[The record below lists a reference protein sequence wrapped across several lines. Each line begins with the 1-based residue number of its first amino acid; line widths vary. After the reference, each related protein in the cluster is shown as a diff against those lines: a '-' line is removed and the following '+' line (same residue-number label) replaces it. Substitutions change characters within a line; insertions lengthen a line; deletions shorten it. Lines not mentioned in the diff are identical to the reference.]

1 MSAWDDI
8 AARLEAAGL
17 GVKPGRDLL
26 GTGDGATR
34 NQGGGRMIE
43 FTVPGRPRPKQR
55 PRKGKHGNM
64 YTPRET
70 QEYER
75 KVAWYA
81 SKAMQGKV
89 KITGPVGVAIRLYFK
104 GKRVADIDNCAKA
117 IMDGMVGV
125 IYNDDRQVRELR
137 ISRHGDKEERAE
149 ARVWPIEEESYEDL

>member
-1 MSAWDDI
+1 
-8 AARLEAAGL
+8 
-17 GVKPGRDLL
+17 
-26 GTGDGATR
+26 
-34 NQGGGRMIE
+34 MIE

-55 PRKGKHGNM
+55 PRKGKYGNM

-81 SKAMQGKV
+81 LKAMKGKG
-89 KITGPVGVAIRLYFK
+89 KITGPVGVEIRLYFK

-125 IYNDDRQVRELR
+125 IFNDDRQVRALM
-137 ISRHGDKEERAE
+137 ISRHQDKEERAE
-149 ARVWPIEEESYEDL
+149 AKVWPIEEESCEEL

>member
-1 MSAWDDI
+1 
-8 AARLEAAGL
+8 
-17 GVKPGRDLL
+17 
-26 GTGDGATR
+26 
-34 NQGGGRMIE
+34 MIE

-81 SKAMQGKV
+81 LKAMQGKG
-89 KITGPVGVAIRLYFK
+89 KITGPVGVEIRLYFK

>member
-1 MSAWDDI
+1 
-8 AARLEAAGL
+8 
-17 GVKPGRDLL
+17 
-26 GTGDGATR
+26 
-34 NQGGGRMIE
+34 MIE

-55 PRKGKHGNM
+55 PRKGKYGNM

-81 SKAMQGKV
+81 LKAMRGKD
-89 KITGPVGVAIRLYFK
+89 KITGPVGVEIRLYYK

-125 IYNDDRQVRELR
+125 IFNDDRQVRALM
-137 ISRHGDKEERAE
+137 ISRHQDKDERAE
-149 ARVWPIEEESYEDL
+149 VRVWPEVLAG

>member
-1 MSAWDDI
+1 
-8 AARLEAAGL
+8 
-17 GVKPGRDLL
+17 
-26 GTGDGATR
+26 
-34 NQGGGRMIE
+34 MIE

-81 SKAMQGKV
+81 LKAMQGKV
-89 KITGPVGVAIRLYFK
+89 KITGPVGVEIRLYFK

-125 IYNDDRQVRELR
+125 IFNDDRQVRELR
-137 ISRHGDKEERAE
+137 ISRHGAKEERAE
-149 ARVWPIEEESYEDL
+149 ARVWPIEEESCEAL